1 MKLLVAER
9 LGAKTEEAL
18 EIAAVEE
25 GRSPPDDFWRVA
37 FKLDIGAHSEADT
50 PEEDAAA
57 ASKDS
62 RSAGWEDAPSLASES
77 LLMRLKQRGTVKY
90 GRIRCSLISNGLI
103 FHAPS
108 RRRYRNKSKR
118 IPRL

>member
-37 FKLDIGAHSEADT
+37 FKLDIGAYSEADT

-62 RSAGWEDAPSLASES
+62 RSAGWEDAPSFMRLPADVIGINANASPASEPPALS
-77 LLMRLKQRGTVKY
+77 P
-90 GRIRCSLISNGLI
+90 SSNVVR
-103 FHAPS
+103 S
-108 RRRYRNKSKR
+108 RRDV
-118 IPRL
+118 